1 MFGCF
6 WNQLTVVTLPFA
18 VLYLTFVITMLS
30 KTSPIPQCPAM
41 SDVPD
46 SSFDTFAHM
55 VETGWST
62 ECADLSGIRPN
73 HSSGI
78 YSLDTSGSGDLT
90 GFLEDVTACGS
101 EFSGDDIPGTKGFD
115 MACGPDLPAES
126 CDYEASDISWRHAP
140 FFDNQVANDPVVSN
154 IDACIDAAYSMI
166 PVDPPK
172 PIWEQGVW
180 ADIFGDG
187 VFLKSGWTSIGLKK
201 FPLPCATSSWDA
213 ATSSNTRRAKSLKV
227 SAGNF
232 THEDIVIN
240 KTDQTWQEE
249 RESLLQSGLKRWL
262 VASSYFN
269 ARTVIRTQLDCEL
282 TELGKLTLLADIF
295 RGRALATLL
304 KRVRS
309 VEKMCSHF
317 GFGNFPPD
325 EPSVYQFFTAERKQG
340 APPSRSK
347 GFLEA
352 LSFCRHVLSMD
363 QLGQVIQSRRCL
375 GATTA
380 DVPSV
385 ISQASP
391 LKVDELKMLHTKL
404 LTGET
409 RDRIFSGAILF
420 AVYSRARWSDL
431 MHCTEVLLDRD
442 DHNVLRFMEG
452 HTASHKTMRAEMFK
466 HRFLPLTAPA
476 FGVSSDC
483 WPEHWMASRHSAGVM
498 LPPFHTIMPAP
509 DSDGCPTQ
517 RPLTSNEASQ
527 WLRKLLTGDKR
538 VDGSRKISVHSCKV
552 TCLSFCAKYGIDPMA
567 RLQLGYH
574 AGGGTGL
581 KMVHTYS
588 RDASSEPLAKLVKVL
603 EDIRVGRFLPD
614 STRSGRFVYQGM
626 ATTDGSVKP
635 MPSGREELSA
645 VESVDLVSEKSES
658 ESDQEVGTSSSDSSS
673 QEEFQEEQKKLKVYY
688 PPEPPVGYVFW
699 QHSRLKTLHLAPPD
713 FKRVFMCNRMVGPF
727 HTKSNMSIR
736 YDTPVCRLCVGAT
749 KPKGEA
755 GVD

>member
-1 MFGCF
+1 
-6 WNQLTVVTLPFA
+6 
-18 VLYLTFVITMLS
+18 
-30 KTSPIPQCPAM
+30 M

-101 EFSGDDIPGTKGFD
+101 EFSGDDVPGTKGFD

-126 CDYEASDISWRHAP
+126 CDYEASDISWRHAS

-154 IDACIDAAYSMI
+154 IDACVDAAYSMI

-187 VFLKSGWTSIGLKK
+187 VFLKSGWTSIGLKRL
-201 FPLPCATSSWDA
+201 PLPCAISSWDA

-232 THEDIVIN
+232 TYEDIVIN

-340 APPSRSK
+340 APPLRSK

-363 QLGQVIQSRRCL
+363 QLGQVVQSRRCL

-380 DVPSV
+380 DLPSV

-431 MHCTEVLLDRD
+431 MHCSAAGPRRPQCPEV
-442 DHNVLRFMEG
+442 HG
-452 HTASHKTMRAEMFK
+452 GAHS
-466 HRFLPLTAPA
+466 LT
-476 FGVSSDC
+476 
-483 WPEHWMASRHSAGVM
+483 
-498 LPPFHTIMPAP
+498 
-509 DSDGCPTQ
+509 
-517 RPLTSNEASQ
+517 
-527 WLRKLLTGDKR
+527 
-538 VDGSRKISVHSCKV
+538 
-552 TCLSFCAKYGIDPMA
+552 
-567 RLQLGYH
+567 
-574 AGGGTGL
+574 
-581 KMVHTYS
+581 
-588 RDASSEPLAKLVKVL
+588 
-603 EDIRVGRFLPD
+603 
-614 STRSGRFVYQGM
+614 
-626 ATTDGSVKP
+626 
-635 MPSGREELSA
+635 
-645 VESVDLVSEKSES
+645 
-658 ESDQEVGTSSSDSSS
+658 
-673 QEEFQEEQKKLKVYY
+673 
-688 PPEPPVGYVFW
+688 
-699 QHSRLKTLHLAPPD
+699 
-713 FKRVFMCNRMVGPF
+713 
-727 HTKSNMSIR
+727 
-736 YDTPVCRLCVGAT
+736 
-749 KPKGEA
+749 
-755 GVD
+755 